1 MGIIQENGLR
11 VKFGKCVFM
20 ADEII
25 YLGFKINKN
34 GVTPAKENI
43 ENIKTTKEQ
52 RNVSELKSFLG
63 LINYY
68 HRYFKNFSET
78 LKPLHE
84 LLRKGVKWEWVQEQR
99 ATFKKAKSIVHETDI
114 LVHYDPNKP
123 LQLACDASRMV

>member
-1 MGIIQENGLR
+1 
-11 VKFGKCVFM
+11 M

-63 LINYY
+63 LIYYY

-84 LLRKGVKWEWVQEQR
+84 LLRKVLNGNGCRNKGQR
-99 ATFKKAKSIVHETDI
+99 LKK
-114 LVHYDPNKP
+114 PN
-123 LQLACDASRMV
+123 L

>member
-1 MGIIQENGLR
+1 
-11 VKFGKCVFM
+11 M

-63 LINYY
+63 LMNYY
-68 HRYFKNFSET
+68 HHYFKNFSKT

-84 LLRKGVKWEWVQEQR
+84 LLRKGVK
-99 ATFKKAKSIVHETDI
+99 
-114 LVHYDPNKP
+114 
-123 LQLACDASRMV
+123 